1 MMSDKVD
8 AQQGAKEAVMDV
20 LFIIGMSGSMGG
32 EETEAAVVNG
42 FNKVIA
48 EQRLIPGEVRVS
60 TVLFNNHS
68 QVLHDRVPLS
78 EVKEMERTDYRPFG
92 STALLDAVKTS
103 LVRLHQKRKGVT
115 ELQPLVVIMTDGHEN
130 SSRVTMRDEVK
141 AFVTLLRESGWQFL
155 YFGANVDHFAEARGL
170 GIDED
175 DAMAFDVGEK
185 GVSYCMETTSRA
197 VRKKRLSRK
206 RGQLEGFLS

>member
-1 MMSDKVD
+1 MSDKVD
-8 AQQGAKEAVMDV
+8 AQQGAKEEVMDI
-20 LFIIGMSGSMGG
+20 LFIIDMSGSMGG

-68 QVLHDRVPLS
+68 KVLHDRVPLS
-78 EVKEMERTDYRPFG
+78 EVKEMERKDYLPFG

-103 LVRLHQKRKGVT
+103 LVRLHKKRKGAS

-130 SSRVTMRDEVK
+130 SSRVTTRDEVK
-141 AFVTLLRESGWQFL
+141 AFVTLLRDSGWQFL

-170 GIDED
+170 GIEEEA
-175 DAMAFDVGEK
+175 AMAFDVGEK
-185 GVSYCMETTSRA
+185 GVSCCMETTSSTVRA
-197 VRKKRLSRK
+197 LRNPRSRCK
-206 RGQLEGFLS
+206 LKVFLK